1 MELLLRNKDI
11 LCSIMEYIGSIK
23 FCIFTFSL
31 LFKELDGRY
40 GYVGIADQIKDIF
53 IHHIYKNLYIEFFK
67 PISQNQNNIDKLHQ
81 IICSTKR
88 ANAVNA
94 ANAANA
100 VNCEELSLIYAERTV
115 LCITTPH
122 SDNTWFIKTLEEYY
136 YIGGIQIDE
145 CQFYN
150 IDRTT
155 NFYKKN
161 IHFYPMCNIILSNLD
176 KQYYRFH
183 LDGISKYITDYDN
196 YNYKLNLINADDLTY
211 NDTYE
216 CYHKFIFW
224 ILLTLLFHVNKNEE
238 LISIKKQC
246 IIELYKNYYNNSFLS
261 TYTIDVFH
269 IYTCYNAIYIQ
280 SGGIH
285 LFLQD
290 FNEKYPNNTINIQ
303 LLESQLHIFI
313 RASTS
318 FYTSC

>member
-1 MELLLRNKDI
+1 MESLLRNKGI
-11 LCSIMEYIGSIK
+11 LCNIMEYIGSIK

-31 LFKELDGRY
+31 LFKELDGNY
-40 GYVGIADQIKDIF
+40 ANIADQIKDIF

-67 PISQNQNNIDKLHQ
+67 PISHSQNHIDKLHK
-81 IICSTKR
+81 IICP
-88 ANAVNA
+88 NA
-94 ANAANA
+94 ANV
-100 VNCEELSLIYAERTV
+100 VNCEELSLLYAEKTV
-115 LCITTPH
+115 LCITTTH
-122 SDNTWFIKTLEEYY
+122 SDNNWFIKTLEEYY
-136 YIGGIQIDE
+136 YIGGIYIDE

-155 NFYKKN
+155 NFYKKK
-161 IHFYPMCNIILSNLD
+161 IHFYPMHNIILSNLD

-183 LDGISKYITDYDN
+183 LDGIGKYITDYD
-196 YNYKLNLINADDLTY
+196 KLNLINANDITY
-211 NDTYE
+211 KDTYE

-261 TYTIDVFH
+261 TYTIDVFD
-269 IYTCYNAIYIQ
+269 IFTCYNAIYIQ

-313 RASTS
+313 LARTS

>member
-1 MELLLRNKDI
+1 MESLLRNKGI
-11 LCSIMEYIGSIK
+11 LCNIMEYIGSIK

-31 LFKELDGRY
+31 LFKELDGNY
-40 GYVGIADQIKDIF
+40 ANIAEQIKDIF

-67 PISQNQNNIDKLHQ
+67 PIQNNQNHIDKLHK
-81 IICSTKR
+81 IICP
-88 ANAVNA
+88 NA
-94 ANAANA
+94 ATAL
-100 VNCEELSLIYAERTV
+100 NCEELSLIYAERTV
-115 LCITTPH
+115 LCITTTH
-122 SDNTWFIKTLEEYY
+122 SDNNWFIKTLEEYY
-136 YIGGIQIDE
+136 YIGGIYIDE

-161 IHFYPMCNIILSNLD
+161 IHFYPMHNIILSNLD

-183 LDGISKYITDYDN
+183 LDGIGKYITDYDN
-196 YNYKLNLINADDLTY
+196 YNYKLNLINANDITY
-211 NDTYE
+211 KDTYE

-313 RASTS
+313 LARTS